1 MHNWGLWPILV
12 GGFTDNEG
20 FTLFFLI
27 SNNEGFTLAKG
38 RERGS
43 GETMKEGF
51 LFVQGKVTMEPKI
64 LGAYTNFRIFVELDS
79 FRNFPL

>member
-38 RERGS
+38 SEGARDGGDNEGGLSFCSREGDY
-43 GETMKEGF
+43 GT
-51 LFVQGKVTMEPKI
+51 
-64 LGAYTNFRIFVELDS
+64 
-79 FRNFPL
+79 